1 MHGTEFKLICN
12 KKNRSVIESP
22 SLHIKY
28 EDCTVLKFCF
38 FFSTSK
44 HLYLDFTIDCI
55 HVYKF
60 CFTITRCTSIFSLTY
75 ILYLE
80 YLKAI
85 TNGYSK
91 FECPLSSFKRD
102 TFLLM
107 QTSLSHL
114 LCFCFHLVNQIYKN
128 IILKI
133 KYDVDKQLKL
143 FKCC

>member
-1 MHGTEFKLICN
+1 MEQSLNLFVI
-12 KKNRSVIESP
+12 KKTRSVIKLP
-22 SLHIKY
+22 SFHIKY
-28 EDCTVLKFCF
+28 EDCTVFCAQGI

-44 HLYLDFTIDCI
+44 HIYLDFTIDCI
-55 HVYKF
+55 HVYIL
-60 CFTITRCTSIFSLTY
+60 CFTITWCTSIFSLTY
-75 ILYLE
+75 ISYLE

-114 LCFCFHLVNQIYKN
+114 LCFCFHLVN
-128 IILKI
+128 
-133 KYDVDKQLKL
+133 
-143 FKCC
+143 

>member
-1 MHGTEFKLICN
+1 MNNQVKIKDMHGTEFKLICN
-12 KKNRSVIESP
+12 KKKQISNWVAFASHQIWR
-22 SLHIKY
+22 LYCIKI
-28 EDCTVLKFCF
+28 LF

-114 LCFCFHLVNQIYKN
+114 LCFCFHLVN
-128 IILKI
+128 
-133 KYDVDKQLKL
+133 
-143 FKCC
+143 